1 MPYDDLRGEA
11 VTSTSRERA
20 EEELIT
26 VGEYRTA
33 MEAEWA
39 RAVLAS
45 AGLCAMLPDQAMGTI
60 LDASGP
66 LRLQVPESKAEEARA
81 ILSEMELERGLY
93 LEARERGEVEEAD
106 DGAPQEPLEDGSAVD
121 PRDLCPSSPGL
132 TCPACS
138 SEEVGPSFP
147 PKYAV
152 ESAAGAFLKRLFGKG
167 WFRCSSC
174 GHTWE
179 R

>member
-1 MPYDDLRGEA
+1 
-11 VTSTSRERA
+11 VTNDSGDRV
-20 EEELIT
+20 EEGLVT

-66 LRLQVPESKAEEARA
+66 LRLQVSESKAEEAKA

-106 DGAPQEPLEDGSAVD
+106 DGSPQEPIEDGSAID
-121 PRDLCPSSPGL
+121 PHDLCPSSPAL
-132 TCPACS
+132 TCPACAG
-138 SEEVGPSFP
+138 EEVGPCP
-147 PKYAV
+147 APKYAV
-152 ESAAGAFLKRLFGKG
+152 ESAAGAFLRRLFGKG
-167 WFRCSSC
+167 WFRCSAC